1 MARIAVLL
9 VVLIFTGCGG
19 ASAQAA
25 YDDPQTPEGWAW
37 AKIRND
43 EIADFIARC
52 GPPEFDL
59 DPDAKPDRYAVIY
72 VGHSDDLSAE
82 RFPFQHPRAHCWIKR
97 AGSRWKVYICTYEVP
112 GGGRPHREQIARELT
127 AIYQPRCNDQQY
139 DQAVATLGEQSLV
152 ELSTLVGYYATLAL
166 QLRIF
171 RVDPR

>member
-1 MARIAVLL
+1 MKNWRCFAWGGLLMARIAVLL

-59 DPDAKPDRYAVIY
+59 DPDAKPDWTHAGRYRRNSWRIY
-72 VGHSDDLSAE
+72 
-82 RFPFQHPRAHCWIKR
+82 
-97 AGSRWKVYICTYEVP
+97 
-112 GGGRPHREQIARELT
+112 
-127 AIYQPRCNDQQY
+127 
-139 DQAVATLGEQSLV
+139 
-152 ELSTLVGYYATLAL
+152 
-166 QLRIF
+166 
-171 RVDPR
+171 